1 MGSTHRFGRRLIR
14 IGSAAVAAGL
24 LLSACGSGDSGD
36 SGDSD
41 TKKVTLTLN
50 LFGNFGYQEL
60 YAKYESEHPNIK
72 IEERTAAY
80 NDHHRNL
87 ATHLA
92 AGSGAAD
99 VEGIDTGFISQFK
112 DRPTQFVDLNKQGGD
127 KLKSRWLPWKWEA
140 SLGRGGEQIGYGT
153 DVGGL
158 AICYRRDLFQQAGL
172 PVERDAV
179 AAAWPTWE
187 KYLEVGR
194 QFAAKAPA
202 GSAFYDGGG
211 QLFNAIIGQASV
223 GYYDTSDKIVVATN
237 PAVRTAWDLVTKSI
251 KDGLS
256 AKLIGSSQE
265 WNTGFSKSQF
275 ATIACPAWMMTKI
288 KDQAKDFAGKWDVA
302 LVPGGGGNWG
312 GSYLTV
318 PRRGKHTKEAVE
330 LAAWLTAPEQQAH
343 VFTKQGNLPSIP
355 ALYDRPEIA
364 GFKSD
369 FFNNAPVG
377 QLFTAAARKLTPQ
390 HQGPRAGDIQT
401 TIRDALI
408 RVEQGKQGP
417 DDSWKQLVG
426 DVDRMAK

>member
-1 MGSTHRFGRRLIR
+1 MNRNRAFGRRLAR
-14 IGSAAVAAGL
+14 VASAALAAAL
-24 LLSACGSGDSGD
+24 LVTACGSGDSGD
-36 SGDSD
+36 SGSE
-41 TKKVTLTLN
+41 KITLTLN
-50 LFGNFGYQEL
+50 LFGNFGYKEL
-60 YAKYESEHPNIK
+60 YAKYEAEHPNIK

-92 AGSGAAD
+92 TNSGAAD
-99 VEGIDTGFISQFK
+99 IEGVDTGFIAQFK
-112 DRPTQFVDLNKQGGD
+112 DKPNQFVDLNKLGGD
-127 KLKSRWLPWKWEA
+127 KLKDRWLSWKWQA
-140 SLGRGGEQIGYGT
+140 SLGKGGEQIGYGT

-187 KYLEVGR
+187 KYLELGK
-194 QFAAKAPA
+194 QFQSKAPA
-202 GSAFYDGGG
+202 GTSFYDGGG
-211 QLFNAIIGQASV
+211 QLFNAIIGQAPT
-223 GYYDTSDKIVVATN
+223 GYYDTSDKIIVSSNPEVKKAWNLVAQ
-237 PAVRTAWDLVTKSI
+237 SI

-265 WNTGFSKSQF
+265 WNTGFAKSQF

-288 KDQAKDFAGKWDVA
+288 KDQSKEFAGKWDVA

-318 PRRGKHTKEAVE
+318 PKQGKHTKQAAE

-343 VFTKQGNLPSIP
+343 VFTKQGNLPSTP
-355 ALYDRPEIA
+355 ALYDQPEIA

-377 QLFTAAARKLTPQ
+377 QVFTAAAKKLTPQ
-390 HQGPRAGDIQT
+390 YQGPRAGDIQT
-401 TIRDALI
+401 TIRDALV
-408 RVEQGKQGP
+408 RVEQGKQTP
-417 DDSWKQLVG
+417 DESWTQMVA
-426 DVDRMAK
+426 DVERLAK